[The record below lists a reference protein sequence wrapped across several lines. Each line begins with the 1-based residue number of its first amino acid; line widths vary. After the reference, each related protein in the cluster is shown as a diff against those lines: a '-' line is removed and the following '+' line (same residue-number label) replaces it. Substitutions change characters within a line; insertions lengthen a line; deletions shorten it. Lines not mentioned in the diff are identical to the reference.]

1 MGQNLKQTNNLTNMS
16 NQNNKSALATLVTV
30 FFFWGFIAA
39 SNGVFIPF
47 CKTYFNID
55 QFQSQLVD
63 FAFYGAYYIGALLLF
78 IMSGSIKKDIMNNW
92 GYKNGIIYGLL
103 LSAIGAFVMYPA
115 TTGAEQGQTGV
126 FYFVLIAYFIVALGF
141 SLQQTAANPFAIALG
156 DPQTGSHRLN
166 LAGGI
171 NSFGTTI
178 GPIVVSLVIFG
189 SASWSTDELASM
201 IANNEITLVTVQS
214 LYLGVGALFLLAAA
228 LFYFSKK
235 LPALKSDTAFEPA
248 NKARNL
254 LIILTLIIIGCFG
267 YIFSTYTDD
276 VVVTERVEMTRLI
289 VLFVALFAVI
299 AAVFLAN
306 SSAKKNALGWGA
318 MKYPQLVLGMLDI
331 FMYVGVEVTIGS
343 NLGELLKQ
351 EVEGTGSN
359 LLGLPVLN
367 DSQLGIYISMYWGG
381 LMIGRWVGAITVFN
395 PSKGLKK
402 VLLILVPYVAFGV
415 ILAVNYIAGNEFSSK
430 EILFFA
436 ICIAVQIAGF
446 FIAKDNPVQT
456 LKVFS
461 LLGVIA
467 MLIGLFSSGNVA
479 LFAFLSGGL
488 FCSIM
493 WPCIFTLSI
502 AGLGKYTSQGSAFL
516 IMMILGGAI
525 IPPVQGKLADVF
537 SIQSSYWIAVGCF
550 MYLLFYA
557 FRTKTV
563 LDKQG
568 VEY

>member
-1 MGQNLKQTNNLTNMS
+1 MS

-39 SNGVFIPF
+39 SNSVFIPF

-78 IMSGSIKKDIMNNW
+78 ILSGSMKKDIMNNW

-103 LSAIGAFVMYPA
+103 LSAIGAFVMYPVTA
-115 TTGAEQGQTGV
+115 GAEQGQTGV
-126 FYFVLIAYFIVALGF
+126 FYLVLIAYFIVALGF

-156 DPQTGSHRLN
+156 DPKTGSHRLN

-178 GPIVVSLVIFG
+178 GPVVVSLVIFG

-201 IANNEITLVTVQS
+201 IANNEITLMTVQQ
-214 LYLGVGALFLLAAA
+214 LYLGVGGLFLTAAA

-235 LPALKSDTAFEPA
+235 LPALKSETAFEPA

-254 LIILTLIIIGCFG
+254 LIILTLVVVGCFG
-267 YIFSTYTDD
+267 YIFSTYSGDVTASDD
-276 VVVTERVEMTRLI
+276 LEHTRLI
-289 VLFVALFAVI
+289 VLFIALLAVI
-299 AAVFLAN
+299 AAVFIAN
-306 SSAKKNALGWGA
+306 SSATKKPQGWGA
-318 MKYPQLVLGMLDI
+318 MKYPQLVLGMLAI
-331 FMYVGVEVTIGS
+331 FTYVGVEVTVGS

-351 EVEGTGSN
+351 EFENSGLN
-359 LLGLPVLN
+359 ALGLPVLN
-367 DSQLGIYISMYWGG
+367 DSQLGSYISLYWGG

-402 VLLILVPYVAFGV
+402 ALLIIVPYVAFGV
-415 ILAVNYIAGNEFSSK
+415 IILVNSIKYSFSSD
-430 EILFFA
+430 EIIFFA
-436 ICIAVQIAGF
+436 VCIAVQIGGF
-446 FIAKDNPVQT
+446 FLAKDNPVQT
-456 LKVFS
+456 LKIFS
-461 LLGVIA
+461 LLGIIA
-467 MLIGLFSSGNVA
+467 MLIGLFASGNVA

-537 SIQSSYWIAVGCF
+537 TIQSSYWMAVACF
-550 MYLLFYA
+550 AYLLFYA

-568 VEY
+568 VDY

>member
-1 MGQNLKQTNNLTNMS
+1 MS

-39 SNGVFIPF
+39 SNSVFIPF

-78 IMSGSIKKDIMNNW
+78 ILSGSIKKDIMNNW

-103 LSAIGAFVMYPA
+103 LSAIGAFVMYPVTA
-115 TTGAEQGQTGV
+115 GAEQGQTGV
-126 FYFVLIAYFIVALGF
+126 FYLVLVAYFIVALGF

-156 DPQTGSHRLN
+156 DPKTGSHRLN

-178 GPIVVSLVIFG
+178 GPVVVSLVIFG

-201 IANNEITLVTVQS
+201 IANNEITLMTVQQ
-214 LYLGVGALFLLAAA
+214 LYLGVGALFLVAAA

-235 LPALKSDTAFEPA
+235 LPALKSETAFEPA

-254 LIILTLIIIGCFG
+254 LIILTLVIVGCFG
-267 YIFSTYTDD
+267 YIFSTYSGDSTAN
-276 VVVTERVEMTRLI
+276 EELEHTRLI
-289 VLFVALFAVI
+289 VLFIALLAVI
-299 AAVFLAN
+299 AAVVKAN
-306 SSAKKNALGWGA
+306 SSATKKPEGWGA
-318 MKYPQLVLGMLDI
+318 MKYPQLVLGMLAI
-331 FMYVGVEVTIGS
+331 FTYVGVEVTVGS

-351 EVEGTGSN
+351 EFENSGLN
-359 LLGLPVLN
+359 ALGLPVLN
-367 DSQLGIYISMYWGG
+367 DSQLGSYISLYWGG

-402 VLLILVPYVAFGV
+402 ALLIIVPYVAFGV
-415 ILAVNYIAGNEFSSK
+415 IVLVNSIKYSFSSD

-436 ICIAVQIAGF
+436 VCIAVQIGGF
-446 FIAKDNPVQT
+446 FLAKDNPVQT
-456 LKVFS
+456 LKIFS

-467 MLIGLFSSGNVA
+467 MLIGLFASGNVA

-537 SIQSSYWIAVGCF
+537 SIQSSYWIAVVCF
-550 MYLLFYA
+550 VYLLFYA

>member
-1 MGQNLKQTNNLTNMS
+1 MN
-16 NQNNKSALATLVTV
+16 NQNNKSALTTLVTV

-63 FAFYGAYYIGALLLF
+63 FAFFGAYYIGALLLF
-78 IMSGSIKKDIMNNW
+78 IISNSLRKDILNNW

-103 LSAIGAFVMYPA
+103 LSAIGAFFMYPS
-115 TTGAEQGQTGV
+115 TSGAEQGQTGV
-126 FYFVLIAYFIVALGF
+126 FYLILIALFIVGLGF
-141 SLQQTAANPFAIALG
+141 SLQQTAANPFTIALG
-156 DPQTGSHRLN
+156 DPKTGSHRLN

-171 NSFGTTI
+171 NSLGTTI
-178 GPIVVSLVIFG
+178 GPIVVSFIIFG
-189 SASWSTDELASM
+189 STHWSTQELAQK
-201 IANNEITLVTVQS
+201 INDNQITLITIQM
-214 LYLGVGALFLLAAA
+214 LYLGVGLLFLLAAA
-228 LFYFSKK
+228 LFHFSKK

-248 NKARNL
+248 NKAKNL
-254 LIILTLIIIGCFG
+254 LIVLTIIIMGCFG
-267 YIFSTYTDD
+267 YIFSTYTG
-276 VVVTERVEMTRLI
+276 TETASESLEHTRLTLLI
-289 VLFVALFAVI
+289 VAL
-299 AAVFLAN
+299 AAVVGALVFAY
-306 SSAKKNALGWGA
+306 SSSSKKPEGWGA
-318 MKYPQLVLGMLDI
+318 MKYPQLVLGMLAI
-331 FMYVGVEVTIGS
+331 FTYVGVEVTVGS
-343 NLGELLKQ
+343 NLGELLKRA
-351 EVEGTGSN
+351 VGDTN
-359 LLGLPVLN
+359 LNTLGLPTLN
-367 DSQLGIYISMYWGG
+367 DAQIAPFISLYWGG

-402 VLLILVPYVAFGV
+402 WLLIIVPYVA
-415 ILAVNYIAGNEFSSK
+415 LAVVLSANRIAGTIFSTN

-436 ICIAVQIAGF
+436 ICVAVQIGGF
-446 FIAKDNPVQT
+446 FLAKDNAVKT
-456 LKVFS
+456 LKIFS
-461 LLGVIA
+461 LLGVLA
-467 MLIGLFSSGNVA
+467 MIIGLSSTGNVA

-525 IPPVQGKLADVF
+525 IPPLQGKLADVF
-537 SIQSSYWIAVGCF
+537 GIQPSYIVAALCF
-550 MYLLFYA
+550 GYLLFYA

-568 VEY
+568 VTY